1 VWTHDGLLAYVTD
14 RSGQDEIWLRD
25 REARRVDRPVITQ
38 RNFSEGDQT
47 ILLGAPTLSPDGL
60 RIAFLRNGKQPLSPL
75 RIWYSPVSGGT
86 ASPLVPIGQL
96 TFQSAPSWSP
106 DGQWIA
112 FAEWDDPHW
121 RLVKVRVGSQERV
134 ELRKDGIPNATP
146 HWSPKDDWITW
157 ETTQGLMLVSPDG
170 TRQQQLPPAQWHAH
184 TWSGNAAEI
193 LGIRESDDRRLSLV
207 ALELRPNGRTRVL
220 ADLGASPPVNI
231 PVRGL
236 SLSPDGQAVVTSL
249 LRQRGDL
256 WLLKGLQPQERPFWS
271 RLFRQSP

>member
-1 VWTHDGLLAYVTD
+1 
-14 RSGQDEIWLRD
+14 
-25 REARRVDRPVITQ
+25 
-38 RNFSEGDQT
+38 
-47 ILLGAPTLSPDGL
+47 
-60 RIAFLRNGKQPLSPL
+60 
-75 RIWYSPVSGGT
+75 
-86 ASPLVPIGQL
+86 
-96 TFQSAPSWSP
+96 
-106 DGQWIA
+106 
-112 FAEWDDPHW
+112 
-121 RLVKVRVGSQERV
+121 
-134 ELRKDGIPNATP
+134 
-146 HWSPKDDWITW
+146 
-157 ETTQGLMLVSPDG
+157 MLVSPDG